1 MTNTTLLN
9 IFITNLRAY
18 NEGELLGEWVELPQD
33 PDDLQEIIDRISND
47 EEDEYFITD
56 YESNIGIKCDEY
68 ENIFDLNEQ
77 VQEIADAAEPDI
89 IAAYLEAVDGNVE
102 RAIDAADDC
111 ILYSDCDSLED
122 LAYRLVDEGC
132 YGEIPDSLRNY
143 IDYEAIARDLGF
155 DNYYET
161 TYGVLYAG

>member
-18 NEGELLGEWVELPQD
+18 NEGELLGEWVQLPQD

-56 YESNIGIKCDEY
+56 YESTFGIRCDEY
-68 ENIFDLNEQ
+68 ENIHELNERIT
-77 VQEIADAAEPDI
+77 EIAESGEEET

-102 RAIDAADDC
+102 TAIAEADNC

-122 LAYRLVDEGC
+122 LAYQLVDEGC